1 MNLTDII
8 ALAKQGYKPS
18 DIKELLSLAATSDSG
33 TATEDPGPD
42 QSVPAEQAPG
52 DSEESEEV
60 QDRQEESPA
69 DPDYKKLYED
79 LKKETQRKNVREN
92 SQQQEEKTLDEKM
105 ADLIRSIM

>member
-18 DIKELLSLAATSDSG
+18 DIKELLSLAATDS
-33 TATEDPGPD
+33 AEKEDPGSD
-42 QSVPAEQAPG
+42 QSVSADQATG
-52 DSEESEEV
+52 DSEESEDE
-60 QDRQEESPA
+60 QEQTEEKPA

-92 SQQQEEKTLDEKM
+92 SQQEEKTLDEKM

>member
-33 TATEDPGPD
+33 ATEDPGPD

-52 DSEESEEV
+52 DSEESEDV
-60 QDRQEESPA
+60 QEQQEETPA
-69 DPDYKKLYED
+69 DPDYKKLYEE

-92 SQQQEEKTLDEKM
+92 SQQTEEKTLDEKM

>member
-18 DIKELLSLAATSDSG
+18 DIKELLSLAATDPVEKP
-33 TATEDPGPD
+33 EDPGPD
-42 QSVPAEQAPG
+42 QSVPADQVPG
-52 DSEESEEV
+52 DSEESEDV
-60 QDRQEESPA
+60 QDKQEEKPA

-92 SQQQEEKTLDEKM
+92 SQNTEEKTLDEKM

>member
-18 DIKELLSLAATSDSG
+18 DIKELLSLAATDS
-33 TATEDPGPD
+33 AEKEDPGPD

-60 QDRQEESPA
+60 QDKQEENPA